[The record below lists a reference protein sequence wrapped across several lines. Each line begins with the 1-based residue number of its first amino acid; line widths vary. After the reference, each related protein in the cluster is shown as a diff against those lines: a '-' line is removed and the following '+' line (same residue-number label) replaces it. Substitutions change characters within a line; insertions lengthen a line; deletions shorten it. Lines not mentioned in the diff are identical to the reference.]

1 MTQFEFYKSFQFVL
15 ELIFAEVLYVYKL
28 RKKPNFSLRLILAL
42 VAFFGFSFWFPVP
55 TNNALYCS
63 FTFLVIFSVSIL
75 LCKFLFDESWLTVLF
90 CCVAGYT
97 TQHLSYEI
105 YMFVVNLTGA
115 NVEVGA
121 NFYGSNVYEPL
132 ANPFVILVFFFV
144 YTLSY
149 CACFFA
155 FAEKIQ
161 PNEPVQLKTTFIF
174 VGILFILFID
184 ILLNA
189 LVTYHE
195 PQESDEFYK
204 LIIGTYNVVCCIIS
218 LYLQFEVALK
228 KRLENTLDQVQN
240 MWHQAKEQY
249 NVSKENIELINMKCH
264 DLKQQIR
271 RIGTGTETGVVNP
284 NVIKDIEKRI
294 AIYDSTIKTGNTA
307 LDIILTEK
315 SLLCNKN
322 NIRFSCMVDGEKL
335 SFMSEEDTYA
345 LFGNIVDNAIE
356 AVSKVSD
363 EKRVITLS
371 IKVFGN
377 FLTVRE
383 TNYYNDQ
390 ISFESGLPLS
400 NKKDKIYHGYG
411 LKSVKYICECYG
423 GELNIRADNNVFDLS
438 IVFCLGDL
446 SMRRNH

>member
-15 ELIFAEVLYVYKL
+15 ELIFAELLYVYKL
-28 RKKPNFSLRLILAL
+28 RKKPYFPLRLILAL
-42 VAFFGFSFWFPVP
+42 AAFFCFSCAFPVLS
-55 TNNALYCS
+55 NDALYCS
-63 FTFLVIFSVSIL
+63 FTFLVLFCMSIL
-75 LCKFLFDESWLTVLF
+75 LCKFLFRETWLTILF

-97 TQHLSYEI
+97 TQHLGYEI
-105 YMFVVNLTGA
+105 YMIIVNLTGA
-115 NVEVGA
+115 NTEVPI
-121 NFYGSNVYEPL
+121 NFYGSDAFDPF
-132 ANPFVILVFFFV
+132 ANPFLILVFFFV
-144 YTLSY
+144 YTLTY

-155 FAEKIQ
+155 FGEKLR
-161 PNEPVQLKTTFIF
+161 PDEPVQLKTGFVF

-189 LVTYHE
+189 LVTYHPSE
-195 PQESDEFYK
+195 RADDFYK
-204 LIIGTYNVVCCIIS
+204 LIIGSYNVLCCIIS

-228 KRLENTLDQVQN
+228 RRLEDSLDRVQR

-249 NVSKENIELINMKCH
+249 SISKENIDLINMKCH

-271 RIGTGTETGVVNP
+271 QIATGTEIINP
-284 NVIKDIEKRI
+284 KVIKDIEKRI
-294 AIYDSTIKTGNTA
+294 AIYDSTVQTGNVA

-315 SLLCNKN
+315 SLICSKN

-335 SFMSEEDTYA
+335 AFMSEEDTYA
-345 LFGNIVDNAIE
+345 MFGNIVDNAIE

-371 IKVFGN
+371 IKAVGN

-383 TNYYNDQ
+383 TNYYEETID
-390 ISFESGLPLS
+390 FEGGLPLS
-400 NKKDKIYHGYG
+400 NKKDKFYHGYG
-411 LKSVKYICECYG
+411 LKSIKYISECYG
-423 GELNIRADNNVFDLS
+423 GELDIRAENNIFDLS

-446 SMRRNH
+446 TPKNQA

>member
-15 ELIFAEVLYVYKL
+15 ELIVAEFFYVYKL
-28 RKKPNFSLRLILAL
+28 RRKPHFPLRLVLAL
-42 VAFFGFSFWFPVP
+42 LAFFSFSYLFPVP
-55 TNNALYCS
+55 TNNAWYCS

-75 LCKFLFDESWLTVLF
+75 LCKFLFDERWMTVLF

-97 TQHLSYEI
+97 TQHFSYEI
-105 YMFVVNLTGA
+105 YMLVLILTGA
-115 NVEVGA
+115 NVEAGS
-121 NFYGSNVYEPL
+121 NLYGSGAFDPL
-132 ANPFVILVFFFV
+132 ANPFTIFMFFFV

-155 FAEKIQ
+155 FGEKIQ
-161 PNEPVQLKTTFIF
+161 KNEPIQLKTTFIF

-189 LVTYHE
+189 LVTYH
-195 PQESDEFYK
+195 QSDESDEFYT
-204 LIIGTYNVVCCIIS
+204 IIIRIYNVMCCIIS

-228 KRLENTLDQVQN
+228 KQLEDTLDRVQN

-249 NVSKENIELINMKCH
+249 SISKENIDLINMKCH

-271 RIGTGTETGVVNP
+271 RIGTGTDTINP
-284 NVIKDIEKRI
+284 KVIKDIEKRI
-294 AIYDSTIKTGNTA
+294 AIYDSTIKTGNMA

-315 SLLCNKN
+315 SLICNKN

-371 IKVFGN
+371 IKVVGN

-390 ISFESGLPLS
+390 ISFEGGWPLS
-400 NKKDKIYHGYG
+400 NKDDKSYHGYG
-411 LKSVKYICECYG
+411 LKSVKYICESYG
-423 GELNIRADNNVFDLS
+423 GELDIRAKNNVFDLS

-446 SMRRNH
+446 SSKQNN